1 MTTRSLYTKQ
11 QSNDVVATIFDAFD
25 NGSITLHMKQAL
37 INLFQILKSGNNS
50 PTQRHVAN
58 KARISLRTVS
68 EAIRV
73 AKALG
78 LVLVV
83 PQYEIVKGRPRRLA
97 NRYVFNALKELPEGI
112 SYKRKRCA
120 PYTKPYIKEYNS
132 PVDNSGIV
140 TPTMRDR
147 VLGKLLAVMREDGMR
162 V

>member
-1 MTTRSLYTKQ
+1 MIVLPALSNQKPKTIIPLRIIRHSRLSAQKSKASFIKNEAYGLYIKPCLVIQGFYLMTTRSLYTKQ

-97 NRYVFNALKELPEGI
+97 NRYFFNALK
-112 SYKRKRCA
+112 
-120 PYTKPYIKEYNS
+120 
-132 PVDNSGIV
+132 
-140 TPTMRDR
+140 
-147 VLGKLLAVMREDGMR
+147 
-162 V
+162 